1 MPEDARLPELARSLR
16 TFGAAHGAAAEAAH
30 AAIFGPLLDA
40 RALAAA
46 RGFDGAM
53 SVFRGQ
59 ALAARITARST
70 EAARE
75 GEADAAR
82 ARARVARAR
91 EALEPLCDALRAL
104 DAMLPTPAADLGE
117 HTMTAAA
124 AGWTAHLAHTFRV
137 ADEACVALARVLAEH
152 DDVVVRRRWFGR
164 FAR

>member
-40 RALAAA
+40 RALAAT
-46 RGFDGAM
+46 RGFDGAV

-59 ALAARITARST
+59 ALAARILARSA

-104 DAMLPTPAADLGE
+104 DTLLPPPAADVSE
-117 HTMTAAA
+117 DPMAAA
-124 AGWTAHLAHTFRV
+124 AGWTAHLARTFRI

-152 DDVVVRRRWFGR
+152 DDVAVPRRWFGL